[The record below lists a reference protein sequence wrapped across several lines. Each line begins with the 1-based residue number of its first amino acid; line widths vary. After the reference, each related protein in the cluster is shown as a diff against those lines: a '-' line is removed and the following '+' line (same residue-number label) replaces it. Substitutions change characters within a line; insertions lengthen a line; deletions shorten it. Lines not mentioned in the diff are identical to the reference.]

1 MFGLAACYPFFIERY
16 IVLTNLYRIPVPHL
30 PDTFSGFRVV
40 HLTDFHYGFLMP
52 MRMIRH
58 VIARAN
64 RIRRDI
70 TVCTGDYAHERN
82 ATGQI
87 DAVWPHLAE
96 LQAPGGVFSVLGN
109 HDHWADTDRS
119 RYWLNRAGQDL
130 HHTVSPIIRNGERI
144 WLAGVGDYWEDH
156 RNLDDSLRDI
166 PDTECR
172 IVLAHNPDTADT
184 EHASRVDL
192 MLSGHTHGGQV
203 KIPFGGNTRS
213 TRKEQELFE
222 RIEACSRRHK
232 RFHFPRHRL
241 GGDPGAIQ
249 LLPRDRRA

>member
-1 MFGLAACYPFFIERY
+1 MFGLAACYPFFIERD

-70 TVCTGDYAHERN
+70 TVCTGDYVHERN

-109 HDHWADTDRS
+109 HDHWANTDRS